1 MLTTVIATRNVE
13 TGRNSPVSI
22 IFWRLGVF
30 IPHSIHFSTTGKS
43 AKNPVK

>member
-22 IFWRLGVF
+22 IFLALGVF